1 MREAVELEPTNIWY
15 NLLLA
20 NILQRKSMIEE
31 ACKVYDKLILLHPER
46 EDFTSWR
53 LICILLLRSG
63 IRL

>member
-1 MREAVELEPTNIWY
+1 
-15 NLLLA
+15 
-20 NILQRKSMIEE
+20 MIEE